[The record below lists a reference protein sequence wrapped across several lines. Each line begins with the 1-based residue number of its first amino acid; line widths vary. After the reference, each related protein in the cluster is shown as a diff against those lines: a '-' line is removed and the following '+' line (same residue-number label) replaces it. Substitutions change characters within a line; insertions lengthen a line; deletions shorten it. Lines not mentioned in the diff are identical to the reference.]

1 MLIMDNELVLR
12 LLYINMDNMV
22 HGVVMAADRPGEDKI
37 LLAPIGHDSVS
48 ITLILLLEV
57 VRKLFVPPWLLKVP

>member
-1 MLIMDNELVLR
+1 MEACKALIMDNELVLR

-37 LLAPIGHDSVS
+37 LLAPGKNS
-48 ITLILLLEV
+48 
-57 VRKLFVPPWLLKVP
+57 